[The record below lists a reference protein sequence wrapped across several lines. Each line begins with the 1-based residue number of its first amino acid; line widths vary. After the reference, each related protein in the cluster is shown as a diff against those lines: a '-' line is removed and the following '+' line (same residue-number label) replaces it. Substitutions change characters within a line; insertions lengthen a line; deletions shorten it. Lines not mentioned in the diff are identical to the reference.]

1 MRSRRAKQAPPTA
14 RAQQAREAGPPHGLR
29 FMEGGGGVGGSGRET
44 RGAWGEKD
52 TDSLR
57 LPPPLSSR
65 FKKDAPSTC
74 AFARIREEEGGEE
87 VVSSPLLGGSRND
100 GAPADFLAMPSV
112 LVLPLFAL
120 LLLPLLLP
128 STPLLHRPSRLPA
141 ERFKAWLCAGTEL
154 QARCS
159 FTFFLRCG
167 SIDHKGSI
175 LCQFIALVIFF
186 SKHE

>member
-1 MRSRRAKQAPPTA
+1 MW
-14 RAQQAREAGPPHGLR
+14 EVWEGAGER
-29 FMEGGGGVGGSGRET
+29 QGGP
-44 RGAWGEKD
+44 GEKR
-52 TDSLR
+52 TLTHFGC
-57 LPPPLSSR
+57 PPPLSSR

-74 AFARIREEEGGEE
+74 DFATIREEEGGEE

-141 ERFKAWLCAGTEL
+141 ERFKSWLCAGTEL

-175 LCQFIALVIFF
+175 LCQFITLVIFF